1 MHEKDRA
8 IEYRQISLGENL
20 NANIL
25 NEDTIVASASGNV
38 AASVGIV
45 RVSGELALS
54 IGQRLSGLAHIK
66 PRHAHYAAFRG
77 ADAEVIDSGLLIYFP
92 KPHSFTG
99 EDVVEIQV
107 HGNSYILAETCAQA
121 IELGARAAQPG
132 EFSRRAFSNGRVDLA
147 QAEAI
152 ADLISSQS
160 RSAALAA
167 SRSLQGELSEQ
178 VVSLEQQLTQLR
190 AYIEASLDFPDE
202 EIEYVDT
209 SHLAEQYAALLE
221 RCQQLQRRCQV
232 GMRLQQGAQIVLTG
246 KPNVGKSSLLNAL
259 LAQRRAIVS
268 DQPGTTRDL
277 ISAEIELG
285 SARVTINDTAGI
297 RSSDDSI
304 EQQGVAIAQQ
314 ALASA
319 DLMLLLL
326 ESGSEL
332 ASLDGTYSE
341 EQLQRSLILINKI
354 DLQPELQPTRAQH
367 SILSTSGTSTAL
379 TSISLS
385 AKSGAG
391 LELLRAELEQRLRLA
406 GTSSALGARARHIDL
421 LQRTQQL
428 LVEAQAQAHFELAAE
443 HLRQASATLTEITGT
458 NPSESLLDSIF
469 TQFCLGK

>member
-1 MHEKDRA
+1 M
-8 IEYRQISLGENL
+8 

-25 NEDTIVASASGNV
+25 NEDTIVASASGNA

-54 IGQRLSGLAHIK
+54 IGQQLSGLQHIK
-66 PRHAHYAAFRG
+66 PRHAYYAAFRA
-77 ADAEVIDSGLLIYFP
+77 ADAKIIDSGLLIYFP

-99 EDVVEIQV
+99 EDVVEMQV
-107 HGNSYILAETCAQA
+107 HGNSYILAEICAQT
-121 IELGARAAQPG
+121 IELGARPAQPG

-152 ADLISSQS
+152 ADLINSQS

-178 VVSLEQQLTQLR
+178 VASLEQQLTQLR

-209 SHLAEQYAALLE
+209 DHLAEQYTALLE
-221 RCQQLQRRCQV
+221 RCQRLQRRCQT

-285 SARVTINDTAGI
+285 GARVTISDTAGI

-319 DLMLLLL
+319 DLILLLL
-326 ESGSEL
+326 ESSGER
-332 ASLDGTYSE
+332 ASLDGAYSDA
-341 EQLQRSLILINKI
+341 QLQRSLILINKI

-367 SILSTSGTSTAL
+367 SILSASGATVAL
-379 TSISLS
+379 TSISIS

-406 GTSSALGARARHIDL
+406 GASAALGARARHIDL

-443 HLRQASATLTEITGT
+443 HLRQASATLTEVTGT

-469 TQFCLGK
+469 SQFCLGK

>member
-1 MHEKDRA
+1 M
-8 IEYRQISLGENL
+8 

-25 NEDTIVASASGNV
+25 RNDTIVAPTSANV
-38 AASVGIV
+38 AASVGVV

-54 IGQRLSGLAHIK
+54 IGQRLSGLTHVQ
-66 PRHAHYAAFRG
+66 PRHAHYAAFRSL
-77 ADAEVIDSGLLIYFP
+77 DATVIDCGLLIYFP
-92 KPHSFTG
+92 KPNSFTG

-107 HGNSYILAETCAQA
+107 HGNSYILAEICAQA
-121 IELGARAAQPG
+121 IKLGARTAQPG

-152 ADLISSQS
+152 ADLINSQS

-178 VVSLEQQLTQLR
+178 VVSLEQQLTRLR

-209 SHLAEQYAALLE
+209 GHLAEQYVALLE
-221 RCQQLQRRCQV
+221 RCQQLQQRCQV

-246 KPNVGKSSLLNAL
+246 KPNVGKSSLLNTL

-285 SARVTINDTAGI
+285 GARVTINDTAGI
-297 RSSDDSI
+297 RLSDDCI
-304 EQQGVAIAQQ
+304 EQQGVAIARQ
-314 ALASA
+314 ALATA
-319 DLMLLLL
+319 DLILILL
-326 ESGSEL
+326 ESSSEL
-332 ASLDGTYSE
+332 GSLNGTYSE
-341 EQLQRSLILINKI
+341 EQLQRSLALINKI
-354 DLQPELQPTRAQH
+354 DLQPELRPKRAQH
-367 SILSTSGTSTAL
+367 SILSVSGANVAL

-385 AKSGAG
+385 AKNGAG
-391 LELLRAELEQRLRLA
+391 LDLLRAELEQRLRLA
-406 GTSSALGARARHIDL
+406 GSGSALGARARHIDL
-421 LQRTQQL
+421 LLKTQQL
-428 LVEAQAQAHFELAAE
+428 IAAAQAQSHFELAAE
-443 HLRQASATLTEITGT
+443 HLRQASATLTEITGS

-469 TQFCLGK
+469 SQFCLGK